1 MGSNRHANHG
11 DPSEHEEFPTLAA
24 AAHDSDDMHDAH
36 DDPSPEDDAC
46 AIDASAGPRR
56 VGFGVVLFAAIAI
69 AAILSIWFM
78 RATLRAETDG
88 KPDSDAGKLVASF
101 LAERGSAQAVR
112 QAAPRRQPLGFEDVA
127 HMQVAV
133 ERLARNPF
141 KSPARV
147 AELDPTAASARG
159 PAEVDAASA
168 SAPAASE
175 STHAG
180 RVASWER
187 EVDASVADFRI
198 ESVLV
203 GRNPAN
209 SVVSMNGGV
218 FRVGDGVMFPDRAV
232 RFVLESIEPGVITLR
247 AKSDELGC
255 DRVVSVEVRRSR

>member
-1 MGSNRHANHG
+1 VDHD
-11 DPSEHEEFPTLAA
+11 DPAEHEEFPTLAA
-24 AAHDSDDMHDAH
+24 AAPGLRGRDATCGDPSH

-56 VGFGVVLFAAIAI
+56 VGFGVVLFAAIAV
-69 AAILSIWFM
+69 AAVLSIWFM
-78 RATLRAETDG
+78 RATLRAETKG
-88 KPDSDAGKLVASF
+88 AADSDAGKLVASF

-112 QAAPRRQPLGFEDVA
+112 HAAPSQQPLGFEDVA
-127 HMQVAV
+127 RVQVAA

-147 AELDPTAASARG
+147 ATLDPTSGPARG

-168 SAPAASE
+168 GVPAASE
-175 STHAG
+175 PTHAA

-198 ESVLV
+198 QSVLV
-203 GRNPAN
+203 GRNPAT

-247 AKSDELGC
+247 ATSDELGC
-255 DRVVSVEVRRSR
+255 ERIVSVEVRRSR